1 MNYKRKPHVYRKPHR
16 YWKKKPIL
24 RGRFLALGF
33 LALLIASAIFYFLF
47 LFETFWIEK
56 IIVSGEKKVM
66 KEEIEL
72 LVERRLKNKVL
83 FFETKSIFALNTRQI
98 KRDILDFF
106 PQIAEVKV
114 SRGFFDAVSVEVT
127 EREALA
133 LWCQEERCFLI
144 DLEGVIF
151 EEVSPEMELFKIG
164 SWQII
169 DSLAL
174 GLTVVTK
181 EKLGQI
187 FEVKSGLAETVK
199 LSITESFLA
208 SEERLNVK
216 TSEGWEIYF
225 NLKGDLQWQV
235 KELDLLLEKQISP
248 EKREEL
254 EYVELRFNRV
264 YYK

>member
-1 MNYKRKPHVYRKPHR
+1 MAYKRKPHIYRKPHR
-16 YWKKKPIL
+16 YWKKKPIF
-24 RGRFLALGF
+24 RGRFLILGF
-33 LALLIASAIFYFLF
+33 LTLLIVAAIFYFLF

-72 LVERRLKNKVL
+72 LAERRLKNKVL
-83 FFETKSIFALNTRQI
+83 FFETKSIFAVDTGQI
-98 KRDILDFF
+98 KRDILDSF
-106 PQIAEVKV
+106 PQIARVKV
-114 SRGFFDAVSVEVT
+114 NRGFFDAISIEVT

-144 DLEGVIF
+144 DIEGVIF
-151 EEVSPEMELFKIG
+151 EEVSPEMELFRIRSG
-164 SWQII
+164 QVV

-174 GLTVVTK
+174 GLTIVSR
-181 EKLGQI
+181 ERLGQI
-187 FEVKSGLAETVK
+187 FNVKSDLTETAEV
-199 LSITESFLA
+199 SITEAFLA

-225 NLKGDLQWQV
+225 NLKGDLEWQV